1 VRSLTFV
8 GFWFALVAAF
18 ALTASLALRV
28 PALRKRIERVEPAR
42 LRGLDGLRG
51 LLAIS
56 VFVHHAYLTRH
67 AALVGSW
74 GTTGNAFVQVLGLG
88 SVSIFF
94 MITAFLFWS
103 RVIARDGRIA
113 PLALYRARI
122 GRIFPAFAGSIIA
135 LLAVVAWQT
144 HGVLAEPP
152 ATVAIEAAR
161 QFSLGLA
168 AGSIVN
174 GLPHADLIDAGV
186 TWSLGFEVVF
196 YALLPLL
203 ALAVRV
209 RRSWFAMLFVAAISI
224 AFARHLWVVAMF
236 LPGMAAAEIAVRP
249 RAAAWFAARG
259 PMLVSVGIGV
269 LIGATVAAPNALFT
283 LEHGPKP
290 DVWPQIVALCA
301 IFAGVVLGGGPA
313 ILARPALRFAGTISY
328 SVYLVH
334 GIVLYVAARAIGAFV
349 PLATLPLWAYVA
361 VVVACVPIVV
371 AVACVSY
378 FVLEEPAMRA
388 GSPTREAADA
398 RPVRA

>member
-1 VRSLTFV
+1 MRSLAFV
-8 GFWFALVAAF
+8 AFWFLLVAAF
-18 ALTASLALRV
+18 ALAASFALRI
-28 PALRKRIERVEPAR
+28 PALLARIDRVEPTR

-74 GTTGNAFVQVLGLG
+74 GTTGNAFVQALGLG

-103 RVIARDGRIA
+103 RVIARKGRIA
-113 PLALYRARI
+113 PLALYRARFV
-122 GRIFPAFAGSIIA
+122 RIFPAFAGSIVA
-135 LLAVVAWQT
+135 LLAVVAVQT

-152 ATVAIEAAR
+152 ATVAIEVAR

-168 AGSIVN
+168 TGSIVN

-186 TWSLGFEVVF
+186 TWSLGFEAVF

-203 ALAVRV
+203 ALSVRV
-209 RRSWFAMLFVAAISI
+209 RQSWLAMLVIAAISI
-224 AFARHLWVVAMF
+224 AFARHLWVVAF
-236 LPGMAAAEIAVRP
+236 FIPGMVAAEIAVRP
-249 RAAAWFAARG
+249 RAAAFFAARG
-259 PMLVSVGIGV
+259 SALVIIGFGV
-269 LIGATVAAPNALFT
+269 FISATVAAPSALFT
-283 LEHGPKP
+283 LEHGPRP
-290 DVWPQIVALCA
+290 DVWLQIASLCA
-301 IFAGVVLGGGPA
+301 IFAGVVLGNEPT

-328 SVYLVH
+328 SVYLLH
-334 GIVLYVAARAIGAFV
+334 GIVLYLAARAIGAFV

-361 VVVACVPIVV
+361 VVLACVPIIV
-371 AVACVSY
+371 AIASVSY
-378 FVLEEPAMRA
+378 LMLEEPAMRVV
-388 GSPTREAADA
+388 SPAREGTDV

>member
-1 VRSLTFV
+1 MRTLTFV
-8 GFWFALVAAF
+8 AFWFALVAAF
-18 ALTASLALRV
+18 AVAASLALRV
-28 PALRKRIERVEPAR
+28 PALRRRIERVEPAR

-74 GTTGNAFVQVLGLG
+74 GTTGNAFIQVLGLG

-103 RVIARDGRIA
+103 RVIARAGMIA
-113 PLALYRARI
+113 PLALYRARF
-122 GRIFPAFAGSIIA
+122 GRIFPAFAGSVVA

-152 ATVAIEAAR
+152 AIVAIEAAR

-168 AGSIVN
+168 TGSIVN

-186 TWSLGFEVVF
+186 TWSLGFEAVF

-209 RRSWFAMLFVAAISI
+209 RRSWLAMLFIAAISI

-236 LPGMAAAEIAVRP
+236 LPGMVAAEIAARP
-249 RAAAWFAARG
+249 RVATWFAARG
-259 PMLVSVGIGV
+259 PMLASVGFGV
-269 LIGATVAAPNALFT
+269 LVGATVAAPGALFT
-283 LEHGPKP
+283 LEHGPRP
-290 DVWPQIVALCA
+290 DVWPQIAALCA
-301 IFAGVVLGGGPA
+301 IFVGVVLGRGPA

-328 SVYLVH
+328 SVYLFH

-349 PLATLPLWAYVA
+349 PLATLPLWAFTA
-361 VVVACVPIVV
+361 AVVACVPIVV
-371 AVACVSY
+371 AIASVSY
-378 FVLEEPAMRA
+378 IVLEEPAMRA
-388 GSPTREAADA
+388 GSPAADT